1 MTLSDLINST
11 CWLNPEQHMTV
22 SIFNKE
28 AYAEDDLEN
37 AWVNIDLNVRN
48 IAKYGNYTVGNID
61 IVTDDDELPKMSLD
75 LRP

>member
-1 MTLSDLINST
+1 MTLNDLINST
-11 CWLNPEQHMTV
+11 CWLNPEEHMTA

-28 AYAEDDLEN
+28 AYLEDNLEK
-37 AWVNIDLNVRN
+37 AWIDIELNVRN

-61 IVTDDDELPKMSLD
+61 IIDNLNELPKMSFD

>member
-11 CWLNPEQHMTV
+11 CWLNPENHMTA

-28 AYAEDDLEN
+28 AYIEDDLDK
-37 AWVNIDLNVRN
+37 AWINIKLDVRN
-48 IAKYGNYTVGNID
+48 VAKYANYTVGNID
-61 IVTDDDELPKMSLD
+61 VIVDDNGQLKMSFD

>member
-37 AWVNIDLNVRN
+37 AWVNIELNVRN
-48 IAKYGNYTVGNID
+48 
-61 IVTDDDELPKMSLD
+61 
-75 LRP
+75 R